1 VRRNGKNIPGRETV
15 KEKAFSYTGHI
26 VTELTPR
33 AIWKYYYISSFIQ
46 RMFNLV

>member
-1 VRRNGKNIPGRETV
+1 MARTFQAEKTV
-15 KEKAFSYTGHI
+15 KEKAFSYTGHV

>member
-1 VRRNGKNIPGRETV
+1 MARTFQAEKTV

-26 VTELTPR
+26 IIITELTPR
-33 AIWKYYYISSFIQ
+33 AIWKYYYISSFVQ